1 MSVVFVNLE
10 MLFYHISCL
19 VILFFPFFL
28 GFLAILEKNAY
39 LRTKNPGMMKY
50 RIKKETKPTLLTYG
64 KYKAVAVH
72 NQTIESRQ
80 IYEEAARHMS
90 LSGGVLEGLMMEV
103 ASVVRRHLREGD
115 KVRLK
120 DFGLLKLEIE
130 SEKVDNLK
138 DFRAKKHIRGVR
150 LHFIPESDG
159 GSPEL
164 YKDIHFERDKD

>member
-1 MSVVFVNLE
+1 M
-10 MLFYHISCL
+10 
-19 VILFFPFFL
+19 
-28 GFLAILEKNAY
+28 
-39 LRTKNPGMMKY
+39 RY
-50 RIKKETKPTLLTYG
+50 RIKKETKPTLPTFG

-80 IYEEAARHMS
+80 LYEEAARHS
-90 LSGGVLEGLMMEV
+90 GVSGGVLEGLMMTV
-103 ASVVRRHLREGD
+103 AETVRRHLKNGD

-130 SEKVDNLK
+130 SEKDDNLK

-150 LHFIPESDG
+150 LHFIPASEN

-164 YKDIHFERDKD
+164 YKDITFEKDKNYADE